1 MTPRQRDLA
10 RPRDAGLFEDL
21 FIFEMANNHQG
32 SVEHGLRIIESMG
45 GIARRRGIHAGVK
58 LQYRDLDTFIHPDYT
73 ARTDVKHIPR
83 FLGARLTAGEFL
95 TLIEA
100 VRAHG
105 MIPICTP
112 FDETSVKSAVG
123 HGIEI
128 LKIASCSAAD
138 WPLLE
143 AVAETGKPVIASTA
157 GLSLPE
163 TDRLVDF
170 FAGRPA
176 PFALMHCVAL
186 YPTPHERLKLNL
198 IDELRARYTGLPIG
212 YSGHEEPANLDA
224 GRTAASKGATVLE
237 RHVGVASGAGS
248 LNAYSMTPEQTEDW
262 VEAVLHVREICANG
276 AGRQSSE
283 EETGSLA
290 ALKRGVFVRRAISKG
305 EAIRRDAVFFAMPC
319 LCGQLTSG
327 EFGRQSASY
336 VASQSYA
343 PNQPVYEE
351 RVSDTATRIAEIGQT
366 ARAML
371 HAAHIRLGQNYQVE
385 LSHHYGLQEFH
396 RAGAVIVNIVNRE
409 YCKKLVLVV
418 PGQRHPNHRHERKEE
433 TFQLLWGDLE
443 VTLDGETVAM
453 EPGDTVL
460 IERGSWHQFSSREGA
475 VFEEISTTHFR
486 DDSFYEDSR
495 ISALD
500 PMERKTLLENWQGA
514 AAKIARTRGA

>member
-10 RPRDAGLFEDL
+10 RPRDARLFEDL

-32 SVEHGLRIIESMG
+32 SVEHGLRIIEAMA
-45 GIARRRGIHAGVK
+45 GIAKRRGIRAGVK
-58 LQYRDLDTFIHPDYT
+58 LQYRDLDTFIHPDYA

-83 FLGARLTAGEFL
+83 FLGTRLTAAEFL

-112 FDETSVKSAVG
+112 FDETSVESAVG

-170 FAGRPA
+170 FAGCAA
-176 PFALMHCVAL
+176 PFALMHCVAV
-186 YPTPHERLKLNL
+186 YPTPRDQLKLNR

-224 GRTAASKGATVLE
+224 GRAAASKGATLLE
-237 RHVGVASGAGS
+237 RHVGVANGAGS
-248 LNAYSMTPEQTEDW
+248 LNAYSMTPAQAEDW
-262 VEAVLHVREICANG
+262 VEAVLTVKQICGKG
-276 AGRQSSE
+276 AARRPSE
-283 EETGSLA
+283 EEAGTLT
-290 ALKRGVFVRRAISKG
+290 ALQRGVFARRAISAG
-305 EAIRRDAVFFAMPC
+305 EAINRDAIFFAMPC
-319 LCGQLTSG
+319 LSGQLTSG
-327 EFGRQSASY
+327 EFGSRPASY
-336 VASQSYA
+336 IASRSYT

-351 RVSDTATRIAEIGQT
+351 RVSDAATRIAEIGQT
-366 ARAML
+366 TRAML
-371 HAAHIRLGQNYQVE
+371 AEARIRLGQDYQVE
-385 LSHHYGLQEFH
+385 LSHHYGLGEFD

-409 YCKKLVLVV
+409 YCKKLVLIL
-418 PGQRHPNHRHERKEE
+418 PEQRHPNHRHERKEE

-453 EPGDTVL
+453 NPGDTVL

-500 PMERKTLLENWQGA
+500 PLERKTLLENWQGA